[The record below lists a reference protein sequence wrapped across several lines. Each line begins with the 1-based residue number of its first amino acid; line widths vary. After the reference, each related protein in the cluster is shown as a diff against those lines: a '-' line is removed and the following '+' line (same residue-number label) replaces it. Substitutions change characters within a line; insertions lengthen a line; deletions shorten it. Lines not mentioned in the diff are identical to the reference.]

1 MLLIISWEATVFEA
15 SDHQIWAYHD
25 LCDDFFNCVC
35 VDHFAKEHSPVQWLS
50 CRFETQKDFCKT
62 CAHVTL
68 HALNY
73 NKFIRRSCKIIQ
85 VGMQSFSFSSRV
97 RGTPGC
103 NSNLEHSFWYT
114 MYNIQY
120 ILSYIHYTQ
129 CITRDMYIMFALH
142 DIASYPSLG
151 QRQRSSWLQ
160 RNLPL
165 RPRLRRHWPKRAHL
179 PNM

>member
-1 MLLIISWEATVFEA
+1 MISST
-15 SDHQIWAYHD
+15 
-25 LCDDFFNCVC
+25 VC

-50 CRFETQKDFCKT
+50 CRFETQKYFCKT

-73 NKFIRRSCKIIQ
+73 NKFISRSCKIIQ
-85 VGMQSFSFSSRV
+85 LGMQSFSSRV

-103 NSNLEHSFWYT
+103 NNNLGHFDL
-114 MYNIQY
+114 QY
-120 ILSYIHYTQ
+120 IIIHNIYIFIIIHTLYRI

-165 RPRLRRHWPKRAHL
+165 RPRLRRH
-179 PNM
+179 

>member
-1 MLLIISWEATVFEA
+1 M
-15 SDHQIWAYHD
+15 
-25 LCDDFFNCVC
+25 C

-85 VGMQSFSFSSRV
+85 LGMQSFSSHV

-103 NSNLEHSFWYT
+103 NSNLEHFDLQCIIFYT
-114 MYNIQY
+114 VIY
-120 ILSYIHYTQ
+120 IIIHTLYRI
-129 CITRDMYIMFALH
+129 CITRDMCVMFALH

-165 RPRLRRHWPKRAHL
+165 RPRLPRH
-179 PNM
+179 